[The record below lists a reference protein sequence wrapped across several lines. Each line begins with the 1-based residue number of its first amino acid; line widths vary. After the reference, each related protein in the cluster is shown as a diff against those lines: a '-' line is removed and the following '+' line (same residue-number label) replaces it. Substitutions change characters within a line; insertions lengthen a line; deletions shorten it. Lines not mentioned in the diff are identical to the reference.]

1 MEDTIKKLFEVDP
14 KEVPSSI
21 PLFPLENVLLLPFG
35 KLPLNIFEERYI
47 NMVLDSLKSH
57 RMIGIIQ
64 PRNNNNDFFMMGCIG
79 KITSYIETPDYRLVL
94 NLEGVCRFAL
104 HERNLTPKGYYQA
117 IIDTTSYL
125 DDLKS
130 LEPMIDRD
138 GLTKKYADFFKMK
151 KLQIDREVLGE
162 TSNLQL
168 LSTLAMLAPFNKIDK
183 QAILESPNLKESVNN
198 LNSIID
204 LNKFNGKILSVVF
217 KEYRKDE
224 LKFISFNAK
233 KARGLM
239 TQFII
244 KNKID
249 SNKDIKEFDYDNYN
263 FDSKLSDDSTFVFTR

>member
-1 MEDTIKKLFEVDP
+1 MEDSIKKLFGVSP
-14 KEVPSSI
+14 NKIPSSV

-64 PRNNNNDFFMMGCIG
+64 PRNNNNDFFKVGCIG
-79 KITSYIETPDYRLVL
+79 RITSYIETPDYRLVL

-117 IIDTTSYL
+117 IIDTTDYL

-130 LEPMIDRD
+130 LEPLIDRD
-138 GLTKKYADFFKMK
+138 SLVKKYVDFFKIR
-151 KLQIDREVLGE
+151 KLEIDKEVLVE

-183 QAILESPNLKESVNN
+183 QAILESPNLKERVNTI
-198 LNSIID
+198 NSILD
-204 LNKFNGKILSVVF
+204 LNTFQVV
-217 KEYRKDE
+217 
-224 LKFISFNAK
+224 
-233 KARGLM
+233 
-239 TQFII
+239 T
-244 KNKID
+244 KN
-249 SNKDIKEFDYDNYN
+249 SSQLN
-263 FDSKLSDDSTFVFTR
+263 